1 MILIQDALVQQPQY
15 TIIIII
21 QIIQQGR
28 FDQGRVLVVL
38 EFI

>member
-1 MILIQDALVQQPQY
+1 MIPIQDALVQQPQY
-15 TIIIII
+15 TIIII